1 MFIVRLA
8 FAQEEEPVKKS
19 NQFIGFQ
26 ANQLI
31 RQILNF
37 GNTGSAVNNPY
48 ALTFSANS
56 IGTGRGINIG
66 IGYSFNQSNDGD
78 AFTHREI
85 KVDDF
90 FFRLGWERKR
100 ALSGQWVISYGIDV
114 VGEVLKNRT
123 ETSNSGNDFVVETTS
138 RSSGTGF
145 GPRFTLN
152 YELTEKIWV
161 GTEVNY
167 YYVAGKDNSEVR
179 TTFTTTEF
187 DPFTGQ
193 PRQVRHTEVTESSE
207 KSKRF
212 QFNVPAVIFLILK
225 F

>member
-1 MFIVRLA
+1 MCIFTLA
-8 FAQEEEPVKKS
+8 FAQEASPTKKS

-37 GNTGSAVNNPY
+37 SNSSSAVTNPY
-48 ALTFSANS
+48 AFTFAANS
-56 IGTGRGINIG
+56 IQTGRGINIG
-66 IGYSFNQSNDGD
+66 IGYSFSQSNDGD
-78 AFTHREI
+78 AFSQREI

-100 ALSGQWVISYGIDV
+100 TLSGRWILSYGVDF
-114 VGEVLKNRT
+114 VGEVLNNTT
-123 ETSNSGNDFVVETTS
+123 ETRNSSNDFKVTTTS
-138 RSSGTGF
+138 RRTGAGL

-167 YYVAGKDNSEVR
+167 YYVSGKDKSEVK
-179 TTFTTTEF
+179 TTFTTTEV

-193 PRQVRHTEVTESSE
+193 IRHVRHTDVTDSSE
-207 KSKRF
+207 KSNRF